1 MADISTFNNFFDK
14 FAPKSGFAAKLL
26 SQRKEWESSTI
37 QNIRQI
43 LPPTFVHCFQGQF
56 DIHLGYEIRSFLF
69 LEQCF
74 QLSLSDEIVCK
85 FFENSK
91 YIKIFEESMML
102 FAHLNRIRRNHV
114 VEGFSDGRLN
124 FCSILGHNLS
134 LHLQTNFAICCVC
147 CFLLSMLILFHHPL
161 IV

>member
-1 MADISTFNNFFDK
+1 MLVYRLAIIFPIT
-14 FAPKSGFAAKLL
+14 
-26 SQRKEWESSTI
+26 SSEL
-37 QNIRQI
+37 QI
-43 LPPTFVHCFQGQF
+43 C
-56 DIHLGYEIRSFLF
+56 
-69 LEQCF
+69 
-74 QLSLSDEIVCK
+74 
-85 FFENSK
+85 
-91 YIKIFEESMML
+91 EESMML
-102 FAHLNRIRRNHV
+102 FAHLNRIRCNNV